1 MYTPKPLCCSLL
13 STGTSLKV
21 NTIVIQC
28 VQYVFNGMG
37 YFTVFVLDKNG
48 IICTYIS
55 LVQDTCVRFIHMV
68 CSYRSFILI
77 VGFHI
82 ALPTI
87 QCWLGLA
94 MCKASTKRSL

>member
-1 MYTPKPLCCSLL
+1 MNNTLKPLCCSLL

-28 VQYVFNGMG
+28 VQYVFDDMG

-48 IICTYIS
+48 IVCTYIS
-55 LVQDTCVRFIHMV
+55 SVQDTCARFIHMV
-68 CSYRSFILI
+68 GYSYRSFILI
-77 VGFHI
+77 AVFHI

-87 QCWLGLA
+87 RCWLGLA
-94 MCKASTKRSL
+94 MHKS